1 MAYTNN
7 RRGKL
12 RGGSGGNS
20 TRVLPAAE
28 STPYP
33 EGASSASEAAVI
45 NGNANTSNQVEMS
58 KAFRGGS
65 GGRIV
70 VPQPANITPSQSG
83 SQGANNTT
91 TGLAVSLTQG
101 NENASMDN
109 QVGGRRRRTR
119 RNKKSKNRRKSRKSN
134 KTRKSRK
141 MKKSKKG
148 RKTRK
153 SRKMKKKLKGGNV
166 DADPSKIAE
175 YIEGSARW
183 RGENKEPNQKKA
195 ISIIKQPNFN
205 PNQMSAKGE
214 PLIHLA
220 YKADNKT
227 ILEMLIE
234 NPELDNKHAEDVLRK
249 AIARNDDYIINLFK
263 KNNKVPK
270 HLKKLV

>member
-1 MAYTNN
+1 MSCSIN
-7 RRGKL
+7 RCNMFV
-12 RGGSGGNS
+12 GGSGNQA
-20 TRVLPAAE
+20 RVLPHAE

-33 EGASSASEAAVI
+33 EGAGSASEAAKM
-45 NGNANTSNQVEMS
+45 NGNENINSQVQMSN
-58 KAFRGGS
+58 AFKGGS

-70 VPQPANITPSQSG
+70 VAQPTNVTQSQSG
-83 SQGANNTT
+83 SQSANNTT

-101 NENASMDN
+101 NENASMDKL
-109 QVGGRRRRTR
+109 VGGRRRRTR
-119 RNKKSKNRRKSRKSN
+119 RNKKSKNRRKSRKAN

-148 RKTRK
+148 RK
-153 SRKMKKKLKGGNV
+153 SRKMKKKIKGGDV
-166 DADPSKIAE
+166 DAVPSKIAE

-234 NPELDNKHAEDVLRK
+234 NPELDNKHAEDVLRE

-270 HLKKLV
+270 HFKKLV

>member
-1 MAYTNN
+1 MSCSIN
-7 RRGKL
+7 RCNMFV
-12 RGGSGGNS
+12 GGSGNQA
-20 TRVLPAAE
+20 RVLPHAE

-33 EGASSASEAAVI
+33 EGAGSASEAAKM
-45 NGNANTSNQVEMS
+45 NGNENTNSQLQMSN
-58 KAFRGGS
+58 AFKGGS

-70 VPQPANITPSQSG
+70 VAQPTNVTQSQSG
-83 SQGANNTT
+83 SQSANNTT

-101 NENASMDN
+101 NENASMDKL
-109 QVGGRRRRTR
+109 VGGRRRRTR

-141 MKKSKKG
+141 MKKSKKR

-234 NPELDNKHAEDVLRK
+234 NPELDNKNAEDVLRK